1 VKEKR
6 RLYGVMK
13 KSKDGVDVLQAK
25 GDALAYNIGKHK
37 CNKVV
42 SMAKEVARRKL
53 GDSLE
58 NADGKGELFRVV
70 KQIVRKNKEVVG
82 GGYVKDGNGNL
93 VVDEEKIKET
103 WRQYFEKLS
112 NEEFDW
118 DRASLDKEQAVSG
131 PGEVITCQ
139 EVREA
144 MAKVKSGKA
153 AGPSGLVAEML
164 KAAGE
169 IGVQLLTDLFNAVV
183 KEGKVP
189 ADWSK
194 SWVVS
199 VYKVKAMQWNVG
211 HTGVYSY

>member
-1 VKEKR
+1 
-6 RLYGVMK
+6 M
-13 KSKDGVDVLQAK
+13 
-25 GDALAYNIGKHK
+25 
-37 CNKVV
+37 
-42 SMAKEVARRKL
+42 
-53 GDSLE
+53 
-58 NADGKGELFRVV
+58 
-70 KQIVRKNKEVVG
+70 VRKNKEVVG
-82 GGYVKDGNGNL
+82 GGYVKDGKGKL

-118 DRASLDKEQAVSG
+118 DRASLDEEPVVSG

-144 MAKVKSGKA
+144 MAKMKCDKA

-183 KEGKVP
+183 KKEG
-189 ADWSK
+189 A
-194 SWVVS
+194 
-199 VYKVKAMQWNVG
+199 G
-211 HTGVYSY
+211 GLE